1 MYINNQPSL
10 STASPEI
17 LISKSGFDTKM
28 NIPSI
33 GLKQLCERYYF
44 KKPMFLN
51 LDVEGL
57 GGYALKQNDWENPK
71 CRPEMILAEEN
82 ALNDKALGNMS
93 IQQFLEKHGY

>member
-1 MYINNQPSL
+1 
-10 STASPEI
+10 
-17 LISKSGFDTKM
+17 
-28 NIPSI
+28 
-33 GLKQLCERYYF
+33 
-44 KKPMFLN
+44 MFLN